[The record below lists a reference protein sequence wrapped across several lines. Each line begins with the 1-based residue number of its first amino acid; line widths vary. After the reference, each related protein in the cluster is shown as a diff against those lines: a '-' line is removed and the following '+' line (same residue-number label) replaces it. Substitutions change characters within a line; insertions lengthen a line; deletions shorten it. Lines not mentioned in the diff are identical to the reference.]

1 MCCFKKVEIVD
12 GNKGFPCFVIKL
24 TKHMIENK
32 GFPYLDGKNSGDNFK
47 KSKQVMEIKDFLMCF
62 KHVKKGRSNFLY
74 IA

>member
-24 TKHMIENK
+24 TKHVIENK